1 MVEATVIFTPSL
13 LEVAKYTSTN
23 VKPRRGP
30 IQSSKTRAR
39 VCYGFNNWLDQLG
52 KLLVN
57 PNNRKHSPSKACK
70 ASMDPSLRV
79 AGLGW
84 RMLSIIGIDQ
94 EFFKL
99 VNSTVESTSPCPS
112 FAELHRASSWFD
124 ISGSS
129 RLASETFCAGPYRY
143 TENTNCF
150 ILELRDIITGVAR
163 EVKEEIHKKHIS
175 CLNEQEIR
183 KDKHRD
189 KKEICKDKKKDKD
202 KEKSDISEEAKFAVL
217 LGASSGQKL
226 PLGVSQLAERFLR
239 KVNLAKEK
247 DSNKMDGQ
255 QVRAEPRIGANA
267 ILPSFSEQISWITAT
282 S

>member
-1 MVEATVIFTPSL
+1 MSNQEEDPFNPAKPGPGFVMVSIVGLTNLANYWSIPIIESTLHLRP
-13 LEVAKYTSTN
+13 AK
-23 VKPRRGP
+23 R
-30 IQSSKTRAR
+30 
-39 VCYGFNNWLDQLG
+39 
-52 KLLVN
+52 
-57 PNNRKHSPSKACK
+57 
-70 ASMDPSLRV
+70 
-79 AGLGW
+79 GLGW

-99 VNSTVESTSPCPS
+99 VNSTVESTSPGPS

-129 RLASETFCAGPYRY
+129 RRASETFCAGSYRH

-175 CLNEQEIR
+175 CLNEQEIH

-202 KEKSDISEEAKFAVL
+202 KEKSDISEEAKVAVL

-255 QVRAEPRIGANA
+255 QVRPEPRIGANA